1 MNIICFAK
9 QVPDPEVPQSSFKI
23 DGATNKVLAVQGVA
37 PVING
42 FDENAIEAA
51 LRLKEE
57 HGDTTITVIS
67 LGNDHV
73 LDVIKKPLSMGAD
86 ELVLLQDP
94 AFEDG
99 DAYSIAYALA
109 QAVRKVGEFDLII
122 CGRQASDTDRGQ
134 VGTAVAELLDLP
146 CITLGKSVA
155 VEDGKVVVERVRQD
169 GAETVEAPLPAVV
182 TVSNELGEPRYP
194 TLRGIMQAG
203 RKTPTVWSA
212 ADIEADTAKVGAS
225 GRVVDMVKLFI
236 PVVDKECEFIE
247 GENGA
252 DAGRK
257 LALKLREAK
266 LI

>member
-9 QVPDPEVPQSSFKI
+9 QVPDPEVPQSSFKV
-23 DGATNKVLAVQGVA
+23 DETANKVLPVQGVA

-51 LRLKEE
+51 LRLKGE
-57 HGDTTITVIS
+57 HDDTTITVIS
-67 LGNDHV
+67 LGSDHV
-73 LDVIKKPLSMGAD
+73 LDVMKKPLSMGAD
-86 ELVLLQDP
+86 DLILLQDP

-99 DAYSIAYALA
+99 DAYSIAYALSL
-109 QAVRKVGEFDLII
+109 AVQKVGEFDLII

-134 VGTAVAELLDLP
+134 VGTAVAELLGLP
-146 CITLGKSVA
+146 CITIGKSVT
-155 VEDGKVVVERVRQD
+155 VEDGKVIVERALQD
-169 GAETVEAPLPAVV
+169 GTETAEAPLPALV

-203 RKTPTVWSA
+203 RKSPTVWSA
-212 ADIEADTAKVGAS
+212 GDIEADPAKLGAR
-225 GRVVDMVKLFI
+225 GRVVDMVRLFI

-257 LALKLREAK
+257 LALKLREVK

>member
-9 QVPDPEVPQSSFKI
+9 QVPDPEVPQSSFKV
-23 DGATNKVLAVQGVA
+23 DETANKVLPVPGVA

-51 LRLKEE
+51 LRLKGD
-57 HGDTTITVIS
+57 HGGAITVIS
-67 LGNDHV
+67 LGSDHV
-73 LDVIKKPLSMGAD
+73 LDVMKKPLSMGAD
-86 ELVLLQDP
+86 ELILLQDP

-99 DAYSIAYALA
+99 DAYSIAYALSL
-109 QAVRKVGEFDLII
+109 AVRKVGEFDLIV
-122 CGRQASDTDRGQ
+122 CGRQASDTDRAQ
-134 VGTAVAELLDLP
+134 VATAVAELLGLP
-146 CITLGKSVA
+146 CITIGKSVA
-155 VEDGKVVVERVRQD
+155 VEDGKVVVERVLQD
-169 GAETVEAPLPAVV
+169 GTETVEAPLPALV

-194 TLRGIMQAG
+194 TLRGIMAAG
-203 RKTPTVWSA
+203 RKSPTVWSA
-212 ADIEADTAKVGAS
+212 ADIGADPDKLGAS
-225 GRVVDMVKLFI
+225 GRVVDMVRLFI
-236 PVVDKECEFIE
+236 PVIDKECEFIE